1 MNLAITNEIDT
12 LKKEKWHF
20 KKKVQGSTKLLHKL

>member
-12 LKKEKWHF
+12 LKKEKWHL
-20 KKKVQGSTKLLHKL
+20 KKKSTRQYETAS